1 MFDLA
6 QHVNAIMEEYCM
18 QLQPGDQSILR
29 EYFVPVSEIYKKKKE
44 TIYGLSRSDDEV
56 LEESVREK
64 CVGMPEKQIQ
74 KIFKILDKAFKF
86 IVPKTIQFM
95 TGEKPSCVHGSD
107 CHYTREFLLN
117 KISKVPPSSL
127 GKKENIEHMIPPS
140 SLGEGAETS
149 SLHFQHT
156 LYDPISASKVIT
168 AVDLNA
174 LEEMKIIDLLPGKV
188 HNNKV
193 IYATVI
199 DNGFLMT
206 AYHTIVEDNF
216 GQCAKL
222 CIYNITP
229 ILLSSLK
236 KDTKIAITNPYY
248 KKGGKDLLCFIRQES
263 PDEVIVMQDKPN
275 MNCENERTESKS
287 CEDHKAQGN
296 EFFKSEKY
304 KEAINSYT
312 EAIRHNK
319 INPIYWSNRAQCYI
333 KLKQFERALSDAEQ
347 ATLLDN
353 KSDKFKYRLA
363 MAWSGLGDH
372 EESCKIL
379 ESIKDM
385 TSELTAALVKERILF
400 GITRGEFDFEE
411 MARKAKKC
419 EEIEIGEF
427 VGSIS
432 IESSS
437 KHGHAMIATRDIK
450 KGDLISVS
458 KAAGF
463 VSQSKDKDLKE
474 TPFMEA
480 TPVGP
485 MTTLRAKLLIQSL
498 TKSVVES
505 KLAAFR
511 VFPLYNKRT
520 HHEHIPIQYYTSKGY
535 TCIRNKDV
543 PPYQMQQ
550 LRDIATRSE
559 FSYTPFYDVSGY
571 IRPSGVWPILSY
583 FNHTCIG
590 NFWQKCYR
598 DILIIRACTDIP
610 EGEELTTS
618 YIDTYAFQTMEDR
631 RLKLEHAW
639 DWHCNCYLC
648 EFESNPRLKDALQ
661 RAVLLLNR
669 AEKVSSDPN
678 VFKLLNEA
686 FDLAEELKLGKYRF
700 NSAVWN
706 TIITL
711 TTSWSLCSNKKDTQK
726 YLGVMYRART
736 FLCELDLKHQ
746 WYYWMN
752 CVGLADC
759 LQLNDDFKLE
769 AEAKFKEV
777 ESFIMDVA

>member
-1 MFDLA
+1 
-6 QHVNAIMEEYCM
+6 
-18 QLQPGDQSILR
+18 
-29 EYFVPVSEIYKKKKE
+29 
-44 TIYGLSRSDDEV
+44 
-56 LEESVREK
+56 
-64 CVGMPEKQIQ
+64 MP
-74 KIFKILDKAFKF
+74 KA
-86 IVPKTIQFM
+86 IQFM
-95 TGEKPSCVHGSD
+95 TGIKPSFVQGSS

-117 KISKVPPSSL
+117 RISQVPSSL
-127 GKKENIEHMIPPS
+127 FVE
-140 SLGEGAETS
+140 GEEIRF
-149 SLHFQHT
+149 H
-156 LYDPISASKVIT
+156 ASKVTT

-174 LEEMKIIDLLPGKV
+174 LEEMKIIELLPGKI
-188 HNNKV
+188 HNNEV

-199 DNGFLMT
+199 DNGFSIT
-206 AYHTIVEDNF
+206 TYHTVVEDNF

-222 CIYNITP
+222 CIYNTTP
-229 ILLSSLK
+229 ILLNSLK

-248 KKGGKDLLCFIRQES
+248 NKGGKDGVCFIRQGS
-263 PDEVIVMQDKPN
+263 PDEVIVILDKPN
-275 MNCENERTESKS
+275 VNRKNERTESKS
-287 CEDHKAQGN
+287 CENHKAEGN
-296 EFFKSEKY
+296 EFFKSGNY

-312 EAIRHNK
+312 EAIRHNDN
-319 INPIYWSNRAQCYI
+319 NPIYWSNRAQCYI
-333 KLKQFERALSDAEQ
+333 KLKQFEKALSDAEQ
-347 ATLLDN
+347 ASQLDN
-353 KSDKFKYRLA
+353 KSPKFKYRLA

-379 ESIKDM
+379 KSIKSM
-385 TSELTAALVKERILF
+385 TSELTATIVKERILF
-400 GITRGEFDFEE
+400 GNTRGEFDFEE
-411 MARKAKKC
+411 MAKKAKKC

-432 IESSS
+432 IENSS
-437 KHGHAMIATRDIK
+437 KHGHTMIATRDIK

-458 KAAGF
+458 KALGF
-463 VSQSKDKDLKE
+463 VSQSKGKDLKE

-480 TPVGP
+480 NPTDKG
-485 MTTLRAKLLIQSL
+485 TTLRTKLLIQSL
-498 TKSVVES
+498 TESVVES

-511 VFPLYNKRT
+511 VLPLYNMRN
-520 HHEHIPIQYYTSKGY
+520 HDERIPIQYYTSKGY
-535 TCIRNKDV
+535 TCIRDKDV
-543 PPYQMQQ
+543 PPYQAQQ
-550 LRDIATRSE
+550 LRDIVTNSE
-559 FSYTPFYDVSGY
+559 FSYTPFYDIPGY

-610 EGEELTTS
+610 EGEEVTTS
-618 YIDTYAFQTMEDR
+618 YIDTYAYLTMKDR
-631 RLKLEHAW
+631 RFKLKLGW
-639 DWHCNCYLC
+639 DWRCNCDLC
-648 EFESNPRLKDALQ
+648 EFESNPRLKNALQ

-711 TTSWSLCSNKKDTQK
+711 TTDWSFLSGNKKEVRK

-752 CVGLADC
+752 CVGLANR

>member
-1 MFDLA
+1 MEA
-6 QHVNAIMEEYCM
+6 KIM
-18 QLQPGDQSILR
+18 QFIIGDTSL
-29 EYFVPVSEIYKKKKE
+29 F
-44 TIYGLSRSDDEV
+44 
-56 LEESVREK
+56 
-64 CVGMPEKQIQ
+64 
-74 KIFKILDKAFKF
+74 
-86 IVPKTIQFM
+86 
-95 TGEKPSCVHGSD
+95 VHGSV
-107 CHYTREFLLN
+107 CHYTKEFLLYR
-117 KISKVPPSSL
+117 ISQVPP
-127 GKKENIEHMIPPS
+127 
-140 SLGEGAETS
+140 SLGEGEEQS
-149 SLHFQHT
+149 T
-156 LYDPISASKVIT
+156 LYDPISASRIIT

-174 LEEMKIIDLLPGKV
+174 LEEMKIIELLPGKV
-188 HNNKV
+188 HNNEV

-206 AYHTIVEDNF
+206 AYHTVVEDNY

-236 KDTKIAITNPYY
+236 KDTKIAIANPYY
-248 KKGGKDLLCFIRQES
+248 KIGGNDGLYFIRQES
-263 PDEVIVMQDKPN
+263 PKEVIVMLDKPN
-275 MNCENERTESKS
+275 VNCKNEKTETKS
-287 CEDHKAQGN
+287 CEDHKREGN

-312 EAIRHNK
+312 EAIRHNEV
-319 INPIYWSNRAQCYI
+319 NPIYWSNRAQCYI
-333 KLKQFERALSDAEQ
+333 KLKQFEKALSDAEQ

-353 KSDKFKYRLA
+353 KSAKFKYRLA

-379 ESIKDM
+379 ESIEEM

-400 GITRGEFDFEE
+400 GNTRGEFDFEE

-463 VSQSKDKDLKE
+463 VSHSEDEDFDK
-474 TPFMEA
+474 
-480 TPVGP
+480 
-485 MTTLRAKLLIQSL
+485 TTKLLIQSL
-498 TKSVVES
+498 MKSVVES
-505 KLAAFR
+505 KLTAFR
-511 VFPLYNKRT
+511 VLPLYNKRT

-535 TCIRNKDV
+535 TYIPDELS
-543 PPYQMQQ
+543 PYKMQQ
-550 LRDIATRSE
+550 LCFIAISCQ
-559 FSYTPFYDVSGY
+559 FSYTSLYDVSGY
-571 IRPSGVWPILSY
+571 WHSGVWPILPH

-590 NFWQKCYR
+590 NFWKKCYR

-610 EGEELTTS
+610 EGEEVTTS
-618 YIDTYAFQTMEDR
+618 YIDTYTFQTMKDR
-631 RLKLEHAW
+631 KLSLKLGW
-639 DWHCNCYLC
+639 SWRCNCDLC

-661 RAVLLLNR
+661 RAVSLLNR
-669 AEKVSSDPN
+669 AKKVGSDLN

-711 TTSWSLCSNKKDTQK
+711 TKPRSLCGNTRDTQECID
-726 YLGVMYRART
+726 VMHQARK
-736 FLCELDLKHQ
+736 FLCELNLKHQ

-752 CVGLADC
+752 CVGLANC
-759 LQLNDDFKLE
+759 LQLNVNFKLE

>member
-1 MFDLA
+1 
-6 QHVNAIMEEYCM
+6 
-18 QLQPGDQSILR
+18 
-29 EYFVPVSEIYKKKKE
+29 
-44 TIYGLSRSDDEV
+44 
-56 LEESVREK
+56 
-64 CVGMPEKQIQ
+64 
-74 KIFKILDKAFKF
+74 
-86 IVPKTIQFM
+86 M
-95 TGEKPSCVHGSD
+95 TGIKPLFVHGSN

-117 KISKVPPSSL
+117 RISQVPFSSL
-127 GKKENIEHMIPPS
+127 GKKENIGHMFPPS
-140 SLGEGAETS
+140 SLGEGEEIS
-149 SLHFQHT
+149 SIYQHT
-156 LYDPISASKVIT
+156 LYDPISASKVVT

-174 LEEMKIIDLLPGKV
+174 LEEMKIIELLPGKV

-206 AYHTIVEDNF
+206 AYHTIVEDNY

-222 CIYNITP
+222 CIYNTTP
-229 ILLSSLK
+229 ILLNSLK
-236 KDTKIAITNPYY
+236 KDTKIAIANPFY
-248 KKGGKDLLCFIRQES
+248 KKGGKDGVCFIRQES

-275 MNCENERTESKS
+275 VKHKNEKTGSKS
-287 CEDHKAQGN
+287 CEAHKAEGN
-296 EFFKSEKY
+296 EYFKSGKF

-312 EAIRHNK
+312 EAIRHNDN
-319 INPIYWSNRAQCYI
+319 NPIYWSNRAQCYI

-347 ATLLDN
+347 ATQLDN

-385 TSELTAALVKERILF
+385 TSFTAALVKEQILF
-400 GITRGEFDFEE
+400 GNTRGEFDFEE

-535 TCIRNKDV
+535 TYIRDKDV

-550 LRDIATRSE
+550 LRDIATTSE

-610 EGEELTTS
+610 EGTELTTS
-618 YIDTYAFQTMEDR
+618 YIDTYAFQTMDDR
-631 RLKLEHAW
+631 KKKLKLGW
-639 DWHCNCYLC
+639 NWHCNCDLC
-648 EFESNPRLKDALQ
+648 EFESNPRLENALQ
-661 RAVLLLNR
+661 RAVLLHNR
-669 AEKVSSDPN
+669 AEKVNSERGS
-678 VFKLLNEA
+678 FILLNQA

-711 TTSWSLCSNKKDTQK
+711 TTPWSLCGNKKEIRK

-752 CVGLADC
+752 CVGLANG
-759 LQLNDDFKLE
+759 LQLNVDFKLE

>member
-1 MFDLA
+1 
-6 QHVNAIMEEYCM
+6 
-18 QLQPGDQSILR
+18 
-29 EYFVPVSEIYKKKKE
+29 
-44 TIYGLSRSDDEV
+44 
-56 LEESVREK
+56 
-64 CVGMPEKQIQ
+64 
-74 KIFKILDKAFKF
+74 
-86 IVPKTIQFM
+86 M
-95 TGEKPSCVHGSD
+95 T
-107 CHYTREFLLN
+107 T
-117 KISKVPPSSL
+117 
-127 GKKENIEHMIPPS
+127 
-140 SLGEGAETS
+140 
-149 SLHFQHT
+149 
-156 LYDPISASKVIT
+156 
-168 AVDLNA
+168 
-174 LEEMKIIDLLPGKV
+174 
-188 HNNKV
+188 
-193 IYATVI
+193 
-199 DNGFLMT
+199 
-206 AYHTIVEDNF
+206 YHTVVEDNF

-222 CIYNITP
+222 CIYNTTP
-229 ILLSSLK
+229 ILLNSLK
-236 KDTKIAITNPYY
+236 KDTKIAIANPFY
-248 KKGGKDLLCFIRQES
+248 KKGGEDGLCFIRQES
-263 PDEVIVMQDKPN
+263 PDEVIVILDKPN
-275 MNCENERTESKS
+275 VKRKNERTESKS

-296 EFFKSEKY
+296 EFFKSENY

-312 EAIRHNK
+312 EAIRHNE
-319 INPIYWSNRAQCYI
+319 INPIYWSNRAQCHI
-333 KLKQFERALSDAEQ
+333 RLKQFERALSDAEQ
-347 ATLLDN
+347 ATQLDN
-353 KSDKFKYRLA
+353 KPDKFKYRLA

-400 GITRGEFDFEE
+400 GNTRGEFDFEE
-411 MARKAKKC
+411 MARKAKNC

-463 VSQSKDKDLKE
+463 VSQSKDKDLKD
-474 TPFMEA
+474 TPFRE
-480 TPVGP
+480 TNPTNKG
-485 MTTLRAKLLIQSL
+485 TTLRTKLLTQSL
-498 TKSVVES
+498 TESVVES

-535 TCIRNKDV
+535 TYIRDKDV

-559 FSYTPFYDVSGY
+559 FSYTPFFGVSGY

-598 DILIIRACTDIP
+598 DILIIRACTDIT
-610 EGEELTTS
+610 EGAELTTS
-618 YIDTYAFQTMEDR
+618 FIDTYAYPTMLLR
-631 RLKLEHAW
+631 KLKLEYAW
-639 DWHCNCYLC
+639 NWHCNCDLC
-648 EFESNPRLKDALQ
+648 EFESNPKFKNVLERALSLLK
-661 RAVLLLNR
+661 RAV
-669 AEKVSSDPN
+669 EGVSSERES
-678 VFKLLNEA
+678 FKLLNET
-686 FDLAEELKLGKYRF
+686 FDIAEELKLGKYRI

-711 TTSWSLCSNKKDTQK
+711 TRNFCGNKKEIRK
-726 YLGVMYRART
+726 YLGIMYRART

-752 CVGLADC
+752 CVGLANR
-759 LQLNDDFKLE
+759 LQLNVDFKLE

>member
-1 MFDLA
+1 MSDSALE
-6 QHVNAIMEEYCM
+6 QHINPIMEEYCM
-18 QLQPGDQSILR
+18 QLQPGDQPILR
-29 EYFVPVSEIYKKKKE
+29 EYFLPVAEIYRRKRK
-44 TIYGLSRSDDEV
+44 TIYGLSRSDDQV

-64 CVGMPEKQIQ
+64 CAGMPEKRIR
-74 KIFKILDKAFKF
+74 KIVKILDKWSKF
-86 IVPKTIQFM
+86 MESKIMEFE
-95 TGEKPSCVHGSD
+95 TGIKPSFVHGSN
-107 CHYTREFLLN
+107 CHYTREFLLYR
-117 KISKVPPSSL
+117 ISIVPPSSL
-127 GKKENIEHMIPPS
+127 GKKENIEHMFPPS
-140 SLGEGAETS
+140 LGKRKKILS
-149 SLHFQHT
+149 FQLQHT
-156 LYDPISASKVIT
+156 IYDPISASKVIT

-174 LEEMKIIDLLPGKV
+174 FEKMKIIELLPGKF

-193 IYATVI
+193 VYATVI

-206 AYHTIVEDNF
+206 AYHTVVEDNF

-222 CIYNITP
+222 CIYNTTP
-229 ILLSSLK
+229 ILLNSLK

-248 KKGGKDLLCFIRQES
+248 KKGGEDGVCFIRQES
-263 PDEVIVMQDKPN
+263 PDEVIVILDKPTV
-275 MNCENERTESKS
+275 NCKNEKTESKS
-287 CEDHKAQGN
+287 CEDHKREGN
-296 EFFKSEKY
+296 EFFKSEKF

-312 EAIRHNK
+312 EAIRHNE

-333 KLKQFERALSDAEQ
+333 RLKQFEKALSDAEQ

-379 ESIKDM
+379 ESIEGM
-385 TSELTAALVKERILF
+385 TSFTAALVKERILF
-400 GITRGEFDFEE
+400 GNTRGEFDFEE

-474 TPFMEA
+474 IPFREVSP
-480 TPVGP
+480 TGE
-485 MTTLRAKLLIQSL
+485 TTSMRTKLLIQSL
-498 TKSVVES
+498 TESVVES

-511 VFPLYNKRT
+511 VFPLFNKRD

-535 TCIRNKDV
+535 TYIRDKDV

-559 FSYTPFYDVSGY
+559 YSYTPHFDKPGY
-571 IRPSGVWPILSY
+571 IRPSGVWPILPY
-583 FNHTCIG
+583 FNHSCIG

-610 EGEELTTS
+610 EGAELTTS
-618 YIDTYAFQTMEDR
+618 FIDTYAFITMEDR
-631 RLKLEHAW
+631 KFKLEFGW
-639 DWHCNCYLC
+639 DWHCNCDLC

-661 RAVLLLNR
+661 RAVLLHNR

-711 TTSWSLCSNKKDTQK
+711 TKPWSLCGNKKEIRK

-746 WYYWMN
+746 WYYWKN
-752 CVGLADC
+752 CVGLANR
-759 LQLNDDFKLE
+759 LQLNVDFKLE
-769 AEAKFKEV
+769 AESKFKEV

>member
-1 MFDLA
+1 MFDLE
-6 QHVNAIMEEYCM
+6 QQVNAIMEEYCE
-18 QLQPGDQSILR
+18 QLPPENESILR
-29 EYFVPVSEIYKKKKE
+29 KYFLPVREIYQRKKE
-44 TIYGLSRSDDEV
+44 VIYSLSRSEDEL

-64 CVGMPEKQIQ
+64 CAGMPEKRIR
-74 KIFKILDKAFKF
+74 KIFKILDNGFKF
-86 IVPKTIQFM
+86 MESKMMELM
-95 TGEKPSCVHGSD
+95 TGVKSLFVHGSN
-107 CHYTREFLLN
+107 CHYTREFLLYRA
-117 KISKVPPSSL
+117 SQVPP
-127 GKKENIEHMIPPS
+127 PP
-140 SLGEGAETS
+140 LGEGGETS
-149 SLHFQHT
+149 PFQQTT
-156 LYDPISASKVIT
+156 LNDPISASKVIT

-174 LEEMKIIDLLPGKV
+174 LEEMKIIELLPGKI

-199 DNGFLMT
+199 DNGFSMT
-206 AYHTIVEDNF
+206 AYHTVVEDNY

-222 CIYNITP
+222 CIYNTTL
-229 ILLSSLK
+229 ILLNSLK

-248 KKGGKDLLCFIRQES
+248 KRGGKDGLCFIRQES
-263 PDEVIVMQDKPN
+263 PDEVIVIDETTV
-275 MNCENERTESKS
+275 NCKNEKTETKS
-287 CEDHKAQGN
+287 CEDHKREGN
-296 EFFKSEKY
+296 ELFKSGNY
-304 KEAINSYT
+304 KKAINSYT
-312 EAIRHNK
+312 EAIRHNDN
-319 INPIYWSNRAQCYI
+319 NPIYWSNRAQCYI

-385 TSELTAALVKERILF
+385 TSELTAALVKEQILF
-400 GITRGEFDFEE
+400 GNTRGEFDFEE
-411 MARKAKKC
+411 MARKAKNC

-458 KAAGF
+458 KAVGF
-463 VSQSKDKDLKE
+463 VSQSKDKDLKG

-480 TPVGP
+480 NPVGEETSLR
-485 MTTLRAKLLIQSL
+485 TTLLIQNL
-498 TKSVVES
+498 TESVFDS

-511 VFPLYNKRT
+511 VFSLFNKRD

-535 TCIRNKDV
+535 TYIRDKDV
-543 PPYQMQQ
+543 PHYQIQQ
-550 LRDIATRSE
+550 LRYITTSSDFSITPHYDI
-559 FSYTPFYDVSGY
+559 PGY

-610 EGEELTTS
+610 KGAELTTS
-618 YIDTYAFQTMEDR
+618 YIDTYAFQTMDDR
-631 RLKLEHAW
+631 IKKLKLGW
-639 DWHCNCYLC
+639 KLHCNCDLC

-661 RAVLLLNR
+661 RAVLLHNR
-669 AEKVSSDPN
+669 AKKVSSDPN
-678 VFKLLNEA
+678 VFKLLNQA

-711 TTSWSLCSNKKDTQK
+711 TKPWCLCGNKKEIRK

-746 WYYWMN
+746 WYYWKN
-752 CVGLADC
+752 CVGLANR
-759 LQLNDDFKLE
+759 LQLNVDFKLE

-777 ESFIMDVA
+777 EFFIMDVA